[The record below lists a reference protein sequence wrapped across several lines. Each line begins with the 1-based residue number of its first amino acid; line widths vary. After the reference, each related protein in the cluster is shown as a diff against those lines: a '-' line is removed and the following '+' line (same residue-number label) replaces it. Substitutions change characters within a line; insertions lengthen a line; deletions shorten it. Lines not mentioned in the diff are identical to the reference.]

1 MVCRLLLLR
10 GRQGQANGYWR
21 KKHKRVFAAIFDT
34 REEADASK
42 YRAVYNYV
50 MARCPKTSVAVM
62 AERHRAAIELANDPG
77 HQRDQRHAA
86 REAQQLAN
94 DPDTTAAAKRLKKD
108 SEEAERVARCEA
120 QFKTRKGLRSFG
132 KPDGVAVAALVS
144 AMATAVAVVAVAAV
158 VVAAAAVVAAAT
170 STSMPTK

>member
-1 MVCRLLLLR
+1 MSAVTEEEAKAFFDRGPDPDVPASLR
-10 GRQGQANGYWR
+10 IDAACPPHINTHKTRGADRWSVAFYFYADAKVERNSPKGYWR
-21 KKHKRVFAAIFDT
+21 KKHKRVKAAVFDS

-86 REAQQLAN
+86 AAGERPGHHGSSEAPQ
-94 DPDTTAAAKRLKKD
+94 
-108 SEEAERVARCEA
+108 E
-120 QFKTRKGLRSFG
+120 GL
-132 KPDGVAVAALVS
+132 
-144 AMATAVAVVAVAAV
+144 
-158 VVAAAAVVAAAT
+158 
-170 STSMPTK
+170 